1 MTLTDAILAT
11 LHDIK
16 QAHGDSNP
24 GYRRERAIQHFIN
37 QALTK
42 ECRFFAED
50 AMKTLLA
57 LGHRRWCG
65 ICCGCF
71 AAEKYF

>member
-1 MTLTDAILAT
+1 
-11 LHDIK
+11 
-16 QAHGDSNP
+16 
-24 GYRRERAIQHFIN
+24 
-37 QALTK
+37 
-42 ECRFFAED
+42 
-50 AMKTLLA
+50 MKTLLA